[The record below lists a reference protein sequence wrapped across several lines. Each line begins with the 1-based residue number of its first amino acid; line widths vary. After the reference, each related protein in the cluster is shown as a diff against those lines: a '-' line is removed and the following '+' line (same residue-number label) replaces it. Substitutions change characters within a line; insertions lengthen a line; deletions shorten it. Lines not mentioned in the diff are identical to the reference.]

1 MSIVRTMKTLAA
13 INIRQYERAV
23 ESLAN
28 YNRTIEMG
36 FQILLRNLPEE
47 VSLAKNTQHT
57 TLGIIIFGSDQGM
70 CGQFNEQIGNLAMEE
85 LARLWL
91 PKADRLIL
99 ALGARLTAY
108 LEALEQP

>member
-1 MSIVRTMKTLAA
+1 
-13 INIRQYERAV
+13 
-23 ESLAN
+23 
-28 YNRTIEMG
+28 
-36 FQILLRNLPEE
+36 LPEE

-91 PKADRLIL
+91 AKADRLIL

-108 LEALEQP
+108 LEALEQPLDEAWALPGSVGGITPLIQDIVMKIDT